1 MISKYDKAK
10 KGTRRSALPTRDAR
24 RKESAVQ
31 YVSFQSL
38 NFYDK
43 FFLYEHT
50 QKFLDQWI

>member
-10 KGTRRSALPTRDAR
+10 KGTRRSVLPTRDAR

-38 NFYDK
+38 NY
-43 FFLYEHT
+43 Y
-50 QKFLDQWI
+50 